1 MQTGIST
8 ASLFFRKP
16 TEDALE
22 FLANNNVA
30 CAEVFLESF
39 CEYKSEFG
47 ELLKSK
53 KGNTK
58 IHSVHTLTT
67 QFEPQL
73 YSINERAKADS
84 FEFLEQTMQTAE
96 IIGAKYYTFHG
107 GARFK
112 RTPIKID
119 FERVG
124 KITEDIL
131 SVTKKHGVTLAYE
144 NVHWGY
150 YNYIGFFKELKKRVP
165 DLKATFDIKQARQ
178 SQIFYGDFINEMGAD
193 IVTAHLS
200 DYREDGSMCLPGRG
214 VTDFNEVFNRLND
227 VGFDGAILIEA
238 YQSDYGKEIE
248 LFESLDY
255 LTNLAQKIFDKKVN
269 F

>member
-1 MQTGIST
+1 MQVGIST
-8 ASLFFRKP
+8 ASLFNRKP

-22 FLANNNVA
+22 FLAKEKVP

-47 ELLKSK
+47 KLLKSK
-53 KGNTK
+53 MGNTK

-84 FEFLEQTMQTAE
+84 FELLEQTMQTAE

-112 RTPIKID
+112 KTPIKID

-150 YNYIGFFKELKKRVP
+150 YNYIGFFTELKKRVP

-178 SQIFYGDFINEMGAD
+178 SQIFYGDFIKEMGQG
-193 IVTAHLS
+193 L
-200 DYREDGSMCLPGRG
+200 R
-214 VTDFNEVFNRLND
+214 
-227 VGFDGAILIEA
+227 
-238 YQSDYGKEIE
+238 
-248 LFESLDY
+248 
-255 LTNLAQKIFDKKVN
+255 
-269 F
+269 